1 MNGPVSN
8 PLLETWTAPFGAPP
22 LDEIETRHFAPAF
35 DAALAEHNAQIAAIA
50 GNPAPANFANVIAAW
65 ENAGERL
72 RLVGAV
78 FNALTSARADDELQA
93 LELEMAP
100 RLTAHYNAV
109 YLNTDLFARIAA
121 VHAMRETL
129 PPEDNRLVERIHLDF
144 VRTGAGLDAPARA
157 ELDTITQELSILGTR
172 FAQNV
177 MGDEDDYLLPLSED
191 QVAGLAPSAR
201 KAAAATAAARR
212 IAQPYAIT
220 LSRSEAEPVLQF
232 AHDREVRET
241 LFKAFT
247 ARGANAGAR
256 DNRPLIGEILALRAR
271 QAKLLGYDNYAAF
284 KLADTMAGRIEN
296 ARALMERV
304 WAPAKKRAE
313 EERADL
319 EALIAEEGGN
329 FALQPWDWRYYAE
342 KLKARRHAFDD
353 AELKPYFNLD
363 NMTAAAFYTAE
374 RLFGLSFHPRADVPV
389 FHPDMRVWEVRRGG
403 DAIGL
408 FYGDYFARPGKQGG
422 AWMSSF
428 RDQSAGVL
436 PLVTNSCNF
445 IKADPALLGFDDART
460 LFHEF
465 GHALHGLL
473 SSVTWPTLSGT
484 NVARDFV
491 ELPSQLFEHW
501 LEEKE
506 ILTRF
511 ARHYRTNAPLPGAL
525 MDKLLAARNF
535 NQGFATVEFL
545 ASAIMD
551 MDFHSSADGKFD
563 ASTTL
568 KNIGMPQQI
577 VPRHA
582 AAHFGHVFA
591 GDGYSAGYYSYLWSE
606 VLDADGFGAF
616 EADPFDPAAAQK
628 LYQHIYSTGGTR
640 DFASSYR
647 AFRGRD
653 PDVKALLKGRGL
665 ENEDA

>member
-1 MNGPVSN
+1 VTN
-8 PLLETWTAPFGAPP
+8 PLLQEWTALFGSPP
-22 LDEIETRHFAPAF
+22 LDRIETQHFAPAF
-35 DAALAEHNAQIAAIA
+35 EAARAEHNAQIAAIA
-50 GNPAPANFANVIAAW
+50 GNPAPPTFANVIAAW
-65 ENAGERL
+65 EQAGEKL
-72 RLVGAV
+72 WLVEAV
-78 FNALTSARADDELQA
+78 FNALTSARADNELQA

-129 PPEDNRLVERIHLDF
+129 PPEDKRLVERIHLDF
-144 VRTGAGLDAPARA
+144 VRTGAGLNAAARA
-157 ELDTITQELSILGTR
+157 ELDTITQDLSTLGTR

-177 MGDEDDYLLPLSED
+177 MGDEDDYLLPLYEE
-191 QVAGLAPSAR
+191 QVAGLPPSAR
-201 KAAAATAAARR
+201 EAAAATAAARG
-212 IAQPYAIT
+212 IAQHYAVT

-271 QAKLLGYDNYAAF
+271 QAKLLGYGNYAAF
-284 KLADTMAGRIEN
+284 KLSDTMAGRIEN

-329 FALQPWDWRYYAE
+329 FALEPWDWRYYAE

-353 AELKPYFNLD
+353 AELKPYFTLD
-363 NMTAAAFYTAE
+363 NIIAAAFYTAE

-389 FHPDMRVWEVRRGG
+389 FHPDMRVWEVRRGA

-445 IKADPALLGFDDART
+445 IKAEPALLSFDDART

-473 SSVTWPTLSGT
+473 SCVTWPTLSGT

-506 ILTRF
+506 IITRF
-511 ARHYRTNAPLPGAL
+511 ARHFRTNAPLPPAL
-525 MDKLLAARNF
+525 MDKLLSARTYG
-535 NQGFATVEFL
+535 QGFATVEFL
-545 ASAIMD
+545 ASAFLD

-563 ASTTL
+563 TSTTL
-568 KNIGMPQQI
+568 QRIGMPQQI

>member
-1 MNGPVSN
+1 MTN

-22 LDEIETRHFAPAF
+22 LDRIETRHFAPAF
-35 DAALAEHNAQIAAIA
+35 EAALAEHNAQIAAIA
-50 GNPAPANFANVIAAW
+50 RNPAPPTFANVIAAW
-65 ENAGERL
+65 EDAGEKL

-78 FNALTSARADDELQA
+78 FNALTSAKADDALQA

-100 RLTAHYNAV
+100 RLTAHHNAV
-109 YLNTDLFARIAA
+109 YLNTDLFARMDA
-121 VHAMRETL
+121 VHAARDTL
-129 PPEDNRLVERIHLDF
+129 APEDRRLVERIHLDF
-144 VRTGAGLDAPARA
+144 VRTGAGLDTAARA
-157 ELDTITQELSILGTR
+157 ALDAITQELSTLGTR

-177 MGDEDDYLLPLSED
+177 MGDEDEYLLPLSED
-191 QVAGLAPSAR
+191 KMAGLPDSAR
-201 KAAAATAAARR
+201 EAAAATAQARG
-212 IAQPYAIT
+212 IAQPYAVT
-220 LSRSEAEPVLQF
+220 LSRSEVEPALQF

-247 ARGANAGAR
+247 ARGANAGER
-256 DNRPLIGEILALRAR
+256 DNRPLIGEILSLRAR
-271 QAKLLGYDNYAAF
+271 QAKLLGYENYAAF
-284 KLADTMAGRIEN
+284 KLADTMAGKVEN

-304 WAPAKKRAE
+304 WTPAKKRAE

-319 EALIAEEGGN
+319 ETLIAEEGGN

-342 KLKARRHAFDD
+342 RLKARRHAFDD
-353 AELKPYFNLD
+353 AELKPYFTLE
-363 NMTAAAFYTAE
+363 NMIAAAFYTAE
-374 RLFGLSFHPRADVPV
+374 RLFGLSFHPRHDVPV
-389 FHPDMRVWEVRRGG
+389 FHPDMRVWEVRKG
-403 DAIGL
+403 DQPIGL

-445 IKADPALLGFDDART
+445 VKSDPAMLSFDDART

-511 ARHYRTNAPLPGAL
+511 ARHFQTNAPLPGVL
-525 MDKLLAARNF
+525 MDKLLAARTYG
-535 NQGFATVEFL
+535 QGFATVEFL
-545 ASAIMD
+545 ASAFLD

-563 ASTTL
+563 AFTTL

>member
-1 MNGPVSN
+1 MTN

-22 LDEIETRHFAPAF
+22 LDRIETQHFGPAF
-35 DAALAEHNAQIAAIA
+35 DVALAEHNAQIAAIA
-50 GNPAPANFANVIAAW
+50 GNLAPPTFANVIAAW
-65 ENAGERL
+65 EDAGERL

-78 FNALTSARADDELQA
+78 FNALTSGKADDALQA

-109 YLNTDLFARIAA
+109 YLNTDLFARMDA
-121 VHAMRETL
+121 VHAAREAL
-129 PPEDNRLVERIHLDF
+129 APEDGRLVERIHLDF
-144 VRTGAGLDAPARA
+144 VRTGAGLDAAARA
-157 ELDTITQELSILGTR
+157 ALDAITQELSTLGTR

-177 MGDEDDYLLPLSED
+177 MGDEDDYLLPLNEA
-191 QVAGLAPSAR
+191 QVAGLPPSAR
-201 KAAAATAAARR
+201 EAAAATATARGT
-212 IAQPYAIT
+212 AQPYAVT

-232 AHDREVRET
+232 AHDRDVRES
-241 LFKAFT
+241 LFKAFI
-247 ARGANAGAR
+247 ARGANEGAR
-256 DNRPLIGEILALRAR
+256 DNRPLIGEILSLRAR
-271 QAKLLGYDNYAAF
+271 QAKLLGYGNYAAF
-284 KLADTMAGRIEN
+284 KLADTMAGKVEN
-296 ARALMERV
+296 ARALMARV
-304 WAPAKKRAE
+304 WTPAKKRAE

-319 EALIAEEGGN
+319 ETLIAEEGGN

-342 KLKARRHAFDD
+342 RLKARRHAFDD
-353 AELKPYFNLD
+353 AELKPYFTLP
-363 NMTAAAFYTAE
+363 NMIAAAFYTAE
-374 RLFGLSFHPRADVPV
+374 RLFGLSFHPRSDVPM
-389 FHPDMRVWEVRRGG
+389 FHPDMRVWEVRRN
-403 DAIGL
+403 DQPIGL

-445 IKADPALLGFDDART
+445 VKSDPALLSFDDART

-473 SSVTWPTLSGT
+473 SCVTWPTLSGT

-511 ARHYRTNAPLPGAL
+511 ARHFQTNAPLPGAL

-568 KNIGMPQQI
+568 QRIGMPQQI